1 MKLLGLF
8 VVRAVNVGQEP
19 TIISSAIDVSS
30 VGFFQRSSAKE
41 FLVFLART
49 VAGRITKGS
58 RASVTENGHVIY
70 CQSLTS
76 GLVGLAIT
84 DAEYN
89 SRVAFTLVSNVL
101 GNFMDQFTGKWE
113 GADGAKDNFIPWR
126 ELETELVRYQNPE
139 EADKILKIRKDIEE
153 TKVVMY
159 DAIDKVL
166 ARGEK
171 IDNLVQKSEDL
182 SGASKSFY
190 KTAKKT
196 NSSCCIV
203 A

>member
-8 VVRAVNVGQEP
+8 VVRATAPGQEP
-19 TIISSAIDVSS
+19 TIITSAVDVSS
-30 VGFFQRSSAKE
+30 VGFFQRGSARE

-49 VAGRITKGS
+49 VSSRVGKGS
-58 RASVTENGHVIY
+58 RASVTEQGHVLYI
-70 CQSLTS
+70 QSLTS
-76 GLVGLAIT
+76 GLVGVAIC
-84 DAEYN
+84 DSEYN
-89 SRVAFTLVSNVL
+89 QRVAFTLVSNIL
-101 GNFMDQFTGKWE
+101 AEFQEAFTGKWE
-113 GADGAKDNFIPWR
+113 GADGAKDNFIQWK
-126 ELETELVRYQNPE
+126 ELENTLVRYQSPD
-139 EADKILKIRKDIEE
+139 EADKILKIKKDIDE

-171 IDNLVQKSEDL
+171 IDHLVQKSDDL

-196 NSSCCIV
+196 NSSCCV
-203 A
+203 LA